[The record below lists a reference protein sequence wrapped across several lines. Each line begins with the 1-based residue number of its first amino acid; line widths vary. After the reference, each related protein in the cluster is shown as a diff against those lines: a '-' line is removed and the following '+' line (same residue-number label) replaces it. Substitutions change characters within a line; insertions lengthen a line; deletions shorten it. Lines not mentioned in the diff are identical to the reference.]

1 MIKKTGV
8 RILLS
13 LVFVLFTYSFA
24 FAQTPEVNFKK
35 DNVYG
40 SINAG
45 AIFINDVGFSGDL
58 SFGSILTVTVAGEAT
73 SDTGHSVGG
82 TIGYI
87 LNNHVRTEFEL
98 AHTQADIDKI
108 NMDLAWTFTSGG
120 TTLAG
125 GTDVAIDVDGETDAL
140 FGLANIIFTPFATD
154 TTEDGTFTPL
164 IGGGIGFVDWETKIN
179 SLTSGGTTLTVNS
192 KEDGTD
198 FLAAIIAGLE
208 YNHSNNIALAFKY
221 HHYWANT
228 GQNGVD
234 DVEADSVVGSLRFR
248 F

>member
-24 FAQTPEVNFKK
+24 FAQTPEFNFKK

-45 AIFINDVGFSGDL
+45 AMFINDVGFSGAL
-58 SFGSILTVTVAGEAT
+58 NFGSILTVTVAGEAT

-98 AHTQADIDKI
+98 ADTQAHIDRI
-108 NMDLAWTFTSGG
+108 NMDLAWTF
-120 TTLAG
+120 
-125 GTDVAIDVDGETDAL
+125 
-140 FGLANIIFTPFATD
+140 
-154 TTEDGTFTPL
+154 
-164 IGGGIGFVDWETKIN
+164 
-179 SLTSGGTTLTVNS
+179 TSGGTTLTVNS